1 MAAVANENG
10 KGEAGGWFRTPC
22 ANGDDMAN
30 NSNLDVPAGHV
41 IFSEGDK
48 GDVMYVLLDGA
59 VELRKRF
66 GGGETV
72 LKTIEGAN
80 DFFGEMALID
90 GKLRSASAVAV
101 KASRL
106 MTVDAQTFENMIL
119 KNGAFALQI
128 IRGLSTRLRNS
139 NEQLGDI
146 LDTPPVERTWNGI
159 AGLASRVEPAAD
171 GRRMLPL
178 NKVRGW
184 LNTRMG
190 LDIRDIDR
198 ALLEAARAGLLA
210 FGGPEDQPKSV
221 LYVSDGFIQKYD
233 RRK

>member
-1 MAAVANENG
+1 
-10 KGEAGGWFRTPC
+10 
-22 ANGDDMAN
+22 
-30 NSNLDVPAGHV
+30 
-41 IFSEGDK
+41 
-48 GDVMYVLLDGA
+48 
-59 VELRKRF
+59 
-66 GGGETV
+66 
-72 LKTIEGAN
+72 
-80 DFFGEMALID
+80 
-90 GKLRSASAVAV
+90 
-101 KASRL
+101 

-128 IRGLSTRLRNS
+128 IRGLSTRLRSS